1 MRASKQQLLA
11 AGGWLLGV
19 VLCAGLPLATAHA
32 ADLAAGKAK
41 SVQCAVCHGAKGI
54 ATLPDAPNLA
64 GQNAIYLAKALRDF
78 KSGAR
83 KNEMMSLMSASLSD
97 ADIEN
102 LAAFYEGL
110 DCKP

>member
-1 MRASKQQLLA
+1 MN
-11 AGGWLLGV
+11 
-19 VLCAGLPLATAHA
+19 
-32 ADLAAGKAK
+32 
-41 SVQCAVCHGAKGI
+41 GI
-54 ATLPDAPNLA
+54 ATLPGAPNLA

-83 KNEMMSLMSASLSD
+83 KDEMMSLMVANLSD

-110 DCKP
+110 ECKQE

>member
-1 MRASKQQLLA
+1 MRASSGLA
-11 AGGWLLGV
+11 VLASVCCAVLGA
-19 VLCAGLPLATAHA
+19 LSLTAPA
-32 ADLAAGKAK
+32 WSADLAAGRAKA
-41 SVQCAVCHGAKGI
+41 VQCATCHGMNGV
-54 ATLPDAPNLA
+54 ATLPGAPNLA

-83 KNEMMSLMSASLSD
+83 KDEMMSLMVANLSD

-110 DCKP
+110 ECKPE